1 EFKKIL
7 GEYDEERVKFLVA
20 QDVYD
25 EIEQGVALLE
35 ELLTAAEN
43 DQRISVPLSKL
54 NVGLKCGGSDGLSG
68 ITANPLLGA

>member
-1 EFKKIL
+1 MRTIQFLNSKIL

-43 DQRISVPLSKL
+43 DQRISVRSL
-54 NVGLKCGGSDGLSG
+54 
-68 ITANPLLGA
+68 

>member
-1 EFKKIL
+1 MRTIQFLNSKIL

-35 ELLTAAEN
+35 EL
-43 DQRISVPLSKL
+43 
-54 NVGLKCGGSDGLSG
+54 
-68 ITANPLLGA
+68 

>member
-1 EFKKIL
+1 MRTIQFLNSKIL

-43 DQRISVPLSKL
+43 DQRISVRSLS
-54 NVGLKCGGSDGLSG
+54 
-68 ITANPLLGA
+68 